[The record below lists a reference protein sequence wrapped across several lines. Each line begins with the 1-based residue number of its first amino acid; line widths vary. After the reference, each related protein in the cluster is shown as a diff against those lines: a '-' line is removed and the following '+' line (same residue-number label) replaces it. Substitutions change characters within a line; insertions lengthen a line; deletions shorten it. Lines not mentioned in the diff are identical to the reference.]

1 MWYVWERGELHIEL
15 CWRKVKEIIWKGKG
29 NNLQNP
35 GVDGSVILDW
45 ILKKS
50 VERAG

>member
-1 MWYVWERGELHIEL
+1 MGERRVTYRVMVEKGE
-15 CWRKVKEIIWKGKG
+15 G
-29 NNLQNP
+29 NNLQNL
-35 GVDGSVILDW
+35 GVDGSILDW